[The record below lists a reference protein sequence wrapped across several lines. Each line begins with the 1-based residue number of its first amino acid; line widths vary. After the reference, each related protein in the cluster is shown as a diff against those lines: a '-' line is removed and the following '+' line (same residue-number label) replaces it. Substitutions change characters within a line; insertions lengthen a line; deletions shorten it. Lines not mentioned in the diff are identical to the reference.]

1 MARPKGGLGRGL
13 DSLFADLPESSGEDS
28 TIMTLPVREIEPDP
42 DQPRKTFDETA
53 LAELSAS
60 IAENGLLQPIAVRPK
75 KAGPGYI
82 IIAGERRWRAARMA
96 GLDEVPVLVKEVT
109 DEQAAA
115 LALIEN
121 LQREDL
127 DPIEEAEGCQ
137 QLIDKYGLTQETAAK
152 RLGKSRS
159 ALANTL
165 RLLALPGPVR
175 EQVRTGKLSAGHA
188 KALLGLNSADLMEDA
203 ARQVEAKGLNVRQ
216 TEALCRKLNRPPRPP
231 RTEDPFTRP
240 RIAVEMEAALK
251 DVTGSEV
258 RIQYKDGKGSLQ
270 IDFYSDAQLAQY
282 ARLLGQYDPESA
294 GEAGHGPAGAD
305 TAGES

>member
-1 MARPKGGLGRGL
+1 MPRPKGGLGRGL
-13 DSLFADLPESSGEDS
+13 DSLFADLPEPSADDASVTS
-28 TIMTLPVREIEPDP
+28 LPLREIEPDP
-42 DQPRKTFDETA
+42 EQPRKTFDETA
-53 LAELSAS
+53 LAELSQS

-96 GLDEVPVLVKEVT
+96 GLDEVPVLIKDVT

-137 QLIDKYGLTQETAAK
+137 QLMDKYGLTQEVAAK

-165 RLLALPGPVR
+165 RLLALPDPVR
-175 EQVRTGKLSAGHA
+175 EQVRTGKLSTGHA
-188 KALLGLNSADLMEDA
+188 KALLGLSDASLMEA
-203 ARQVEAKGLNVRQ
+203 AAEQVEAKGMNVRQ
-216 TEALCRKLNRPPRPP
+216 TEALCRRLSRPPKAPKP
-231 RTEDPFTRP
+231 VEDAFTRP
-240 RIAVEMEAALK
+240 KIATELEAALK

-258 RIQYKDGKGSLQ
+258 RIQYKEGRGTLQ
-270 IDFYSDAQLAQY
+270 IDFYSDAQLSRFAE
-282 ARLLGQYDPESA
+282 LLGQYDPESA
-294 GEAGHGPAGAD
+294 DGQ
-305 TAGES
+305 